1 MPDAPWASDTP
12 ESRVVI
18 PQRPEKVFTAKRRG
32 ENRNKR
38 GRIRRPSSHASLEK
52 RGLPPVDL
60 SLQFSLRYHQFICK
74 QDLGGEKPSRPAQ
87 RTSTAIIAANAGSAC
102 T

>member
-1 MPDAPWASDTP
+1 MPDALWASDTP

-38 GRIRRPSSHASLEK
+38 GRIRRPSSHSALEK
-52 RGLPPVDL
+52 RGLP
-60 SLQFSLRYHQFICK
+60 SA
-74 QDLGGEKPSRPAQ
+74 DLGGEKPLRPAQ
-87 RTSTAIIAANAGSAC
+87 RISRASIAANAGSAC